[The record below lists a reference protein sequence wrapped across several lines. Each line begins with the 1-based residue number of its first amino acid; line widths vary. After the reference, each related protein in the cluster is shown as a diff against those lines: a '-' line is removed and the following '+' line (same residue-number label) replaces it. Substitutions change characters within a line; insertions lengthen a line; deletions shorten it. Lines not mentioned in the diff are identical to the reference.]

1 MTDLTDLNVVASAE
15 DWAGFGAD
23 GCRSDRSIET
33 GALLSRLQLPHNAMT
48 KLGQDVVHFSH
59 HSPSPS
65 SSPLRTRRA

>member
-33 GALLSRLQLPHNAMT
+33 GALPPDHQAR
-48 KLGQDVVHFSH
+48 GGE
-59 HSPSPS
+59 SPAAPRFPRGAGPTSDN
-65 SSPLRTRRA
+65 